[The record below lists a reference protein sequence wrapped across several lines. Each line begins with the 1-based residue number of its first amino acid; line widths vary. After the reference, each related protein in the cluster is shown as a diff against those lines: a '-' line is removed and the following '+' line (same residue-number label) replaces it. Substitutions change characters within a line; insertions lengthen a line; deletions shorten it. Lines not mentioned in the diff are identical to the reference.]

1 MSVRMKKIKV
11 AVGDA
16 KGVSNIDSLLNYLAI
31 KFPEIHFLHVNL
43 ENMDLGIKYKAA
55 NFFSAW
61 INPGSA
67 DSFPRNDEEFNLAT
81 WSNKSMGLELEH
93 LYQKSLD
100 FTSKYNIPY
109 FGICGGA
116 QHLALYHGAS
126 MKAVY
131 GYADAVH
138 NIHYENL
145 SLSLF
150 YTMSLEKQQDALYN
164 CSFQDLNVQ
173 AITFNN
179 YAVVAG
185 KTGDLDLGATSDEI
199 DVAMAYAH
207 QNGIRYGTQYHLEEL
222 YEINEEQTNIIDS
235 FIKQAYIN
243 FAGKHYNF
251 FPAIDI
257 YSQISERINE
267 CKLLPTSDVK
277 KNEDMC
283 LNPNSLFEVTYQSYF
298 DFSFIS

>member
-1 MSVRMKKIKV
+1 MREIKI
-11 AVGDA
+11 AVGYA
-16 KGVSNIDSLLNYLAI
+16 KGVSDIGSLLNYLVV

-43 ENMDLGIKYKAA
+43 ENMDLAIKYKAGD
-55 NFFSAW
+55 FFSAW

-67 DSFPRNDEEFNLAT
+67 DSFSRNDEEFNLAT
-81 WSNKSMGLELEH
+81 WSNKSMGLELEY

-126 MKAVY
+126 MKAVN
-131 GYADAVH
+131 GYDDAEH
-138 NIHYENL
+138 NIHYEDL

-179 YAVVAG
+179 YAVIAG
-185 KTGDLDLGATSDEI
+185 KTGDLDLGATSDDI

-222 YEINEEQTNIIDS
+222 YEINEEQTYIIDS

-243 FAGKHYNF
+243 FAGKNYNF

-257 YSQISERINE
+257 YSQVSKRINE
-267 CKLLPTSDVK
+267 CKVLPTSDVQM
-277 KNEDMC
+277 NEDAC
-283 LNPNSLFEVTYQSYF
+283 LNPNSLFAVTYESYF
-298 DFSFIS
+298 DFSFNS